1 MFAITIHNNLLKL
14 VLPEQNL
21 FREIPLDSL
30 VINDGVIID
39 PKALSLKIREAVERP
54 SITDREV
61 VVGLNEERVYLK
73 EVGVYGER
81 SRTIP
86 AAIVSKL
93 SEVVPFG
100 EEEII
105 YTYKLLGREEQVKE
119 RGSGGKEPRSDIF
132 QVAAVDKKLLQSYI
146 KTLALSGLDLIG
158 LVPLS
163 LSLAKF
169 APDADRPNLIICLED
184 SKLVYILVSIYGGV
198 SFSSVHNLPRN
209 LGESGTEFTQWTN
222 EVLEF
227 SGERVAGRDI
237 TKIFL
242 CGQEQELMKGYLEEM
257 GLVGESLPIVPDR
270 NGASDAWVKAIS
282 LTNFESGD
290 LDFLLPTQGGASKFG
305 AVTSLIKRIARRA

>member
-1 MFAITIHNNLLKL
+1 MFAITINNNLLKL

-39 PKALSLKIREAVERP
+39 PKALSLKIREVVERP

-61 VVGLNEERVYLK
+61 VVGLNEEEVYLK
-73 EVGVYGER
+73 EIGVYGER

-93 SEVVPFG
+93 SGVAFE
-100 EEEII
+100 EEEIV
-105 YTYKLLGREEQVKE
+105 YAYKLLGRKKQEQ
-119 RGSGGKEPRSDIF
+119 IF
-132 QVAAVDKKLLQSYI
+132 QIAAVDKKLLQSYA
-146 KTLALSGLDLIG
+146 KTLTVAGLNLKGI
-158 LVPLS
+158 VPLT

-169 APDADRPNLIICLED
+169 APDTDRPNLIICLED

-198 SFSSVHNLPRN
+198 SFSPVHNLPRN
-209 LGESGTEFTQWTN
+209 LGELGTEFTQWTN

-242 CGQEQELMKGYLEEM
+242 CGQDQELMKGYLEEM

-290 LDFLLPTQGGASKFG
+290 LDFLLPTQGGASRLNAIK
-305 AVTSLIKRIARRA
+305 ASLKKIARRP

>member
-30 VINDGVIID
+30 VVNDGVIVD
-39 PKALSLKIREAVERP
+39 PKALSLKIREVVERP

-73 EVGVYGER
+73 EVFVSATER
-81 SRTIP
+81 DIEP
-86 AAIVSKL
+86 LVVSKL
-93 SEVVPFG
+93 KELAPSGKQEF
-100 EEEII
+100 I
-105 YTYKLLGREEQVKE
+105 YTYKLIGRDERIKE
-119 RGSGGKEPRSDIF
+119 RGSGGREPRSDVV
-132 QVAAVDKKLLQSYI
+132 QVAAVDKKLLQSYV
-146 KTLALSGLDLIG
+146 KTLALSGLDLVG

-163 LSLAKF
+163 LSLAKS

-184 SKLVYILVSIYGGV
+184 GKLVYILVSIYGGV
-198 SFSSVHNLPRN
+198 SFSATNTLPST
-209 LGESGTEFTQWTN
+209 LKDSKSAFGGWTN

-242 CGQEQELMKGYLEEM
+242 CGQGQGLMKRYLEEM

-270 NGASDAWVKAIS
+270 NEASDAWVKAIS

-290 LDFLLPTQGGASKFG
+290 LDLLSPTQGGASKLDTVRTF
-305 AVTSLIKRIARRA
+305 VKKIAGRP